1 MQVSVTQWTTQRCEL
16 ALLSLQV
23 YFLLCTMLFAFVFQP
38 YQLTAS
44 KDRRQKEYNTAV
56 YVGSQ

>member
-23 YFLLCTMLFAFVFQP
+23 YFLLLLFAFVFQP

-44 KDRRQKEYNTAV
+44 KDRRQKEYNTAI